1 MAYLRLLSEQGIAL
15 LGALVLVASGAQAA
29 TLNVVDGQ
37 LMGASGVIV
46 DGTAYNVQF
55 LDGAC
60 TELFNGCDDASD
72 FIWQTR
78 DAAILASQALLD
90 QVFLDVPQGLFDDS
104 PNLTNGCN
112 SLHNCEVLSKFPVF
126 ITDHGV
132 SVAHNVSN
140 TNLPPNPPSWALED
154 HLDLCGPV
162 QCLQGHA
169 SQGVQTN
176 NTTNDDWSVFAVWT
190 IPEPST
196 GLLFATGILG
206 LALRRRSH

>member
-1 MAYLRLLSEQGIAL
+1 MAYLRLLTEQGIAL

-60 TELFNGCDDASD
+60 IELFNGCDDASD

-90 QVFLDVPQGLFDDS
+90 QVFLDVPQGLFDNS

-132 SVAHNVSN
+132 SVRLDHPRTLHRSPVRHGDPGFSPQ
-140 TNLPPNPPSWALED
+140 PPQSLKFLQAPCRVMIPG
-154 HLDLCGPV
+154 LDDPF
-162 QCLQGHA
+162 
-169 SQGVQTN
+169 S
-176 NTTNDDWSVFAVWT
+176 
-190 IPEPST
+190 
-196 GLLFATGILG
+196 
-206 LALRRRSH
+206 